1 MNMRAFFTGTALGVI
16 AGMYMADR
24 RSLANLQSKLQV
36 AGDVMQDV
44 MGQAKNKVMD
54 SAMMSSLADMGSAL
68 SKAASQSSANEFSL
82 DKVKQLIDRDPEV
95 KRKVDAILSENGL
108 APLPSSMNSSAAS
121 SSAQDVL
128 KTSVQPFEAKSEMQ
142 QQASH

>member
-1 MNMRAFFTGTALGVI
+1 MRAFFTGSALGVI

-36 AGDVMQDV
+36 AGNVMQDV

-54 SAMMSSLADMGSAL
+54 SAMTNLANMGNAL
-68 SKAASQSSANEFSL
+68 SKAAGQANTNEFSL
-82 DKVKQLIDRDPEV
+82 DKVKQLIDSDPEV

-108 APLPSSMNSSAAS
+108 APLPSSMNSSAAAA
-121 SSAQDVL
+121 SAQDAL
-128 KTSVQPFEAKSEMQ
+128 KTSVQALEAKADMQ
-142 QQASH
+142 QQARQ

>member
-1 MNMRAFFTGTALGVI
+1 MNMRAFFTGSALGVI

-36 AGDVMQDV
+36 AGNVMQDV

-54 SAMMSSLADMGSAL
+54 SAMTNLANMGNAL
-68 SKAASQSSANEFSL
+68 SKAAGQANTNEFSL
-82 DKVKQLIDRDPEV
+82 DKVKQLIDSDPEV

-108 APLPSSMNSSAAS
+108 APLPSSMNSSAAAA
-121 SSAQDVL
+121 SAQDAL
-128 KTSVQPFEAKSEMQ
+128 KTSVQALEAKADMQ
-142 QQASH
+142 QQARH

>member
-36 AGDVMQDV
+36 AGNVMQDV

-54 SAMMSSLADMGSAL
+54 SAMTLANMGNAL
-68 SKAASQSSANEFSL
+68 SKAASQANPNEFSL
-82 DKVKQLIDRDPEV
+82 DKVKQLIDSDPEV
-95 KRKVDAILSENGL
+95 KRKVDAILRENGL
-108 APLPSSMNSSAAS
+108 APLPSSMNSSAAAI
-121 SSAQDVL
+121 SAQDAM
-128 KTSVQPFEAKSEMQ
+128 KTAVQTLETKADMQ
-142 QQASH
+142 QPARH

>member
-1 MNMRAFFTGTALGVI
+1 MNMRAFFTGSALGVI

-36 AGDVMQDV
+36 AGNVMQDV

-54 SAMMSSLADMGSAL
+54 SAMTNLANMGNAL
-68 SKAASQSSANEFSL
+68 SKAAGQANANEFSL
-82 DKVKQLIDRDPEV
+82 DKVKQLIDSDPEV

-108 APLPSSMNSSAAS
+108 APLPSSMNSSAAAAT
-121 SSAQDVL
+121 AQDAL
-128 KTSVQPFEAKSEMQ
+128 KTSVQALEAKADMHL
-142 QQASH
+142 QARH

>member
-1 MNMRAFFTGTALGVI
+1 MKMRAFFTGTALGVI

-36 AGDVMQDV
+36 AGNVMQDV

-54 SAMMSSLADMGSAL
+54 SAMTNLANMGSAL
-68 SKAASQSSANEFSL
+68 SKAAGQSSANEFSL
-82 DKVKQLIDRDPEV
+82 DKVKQLIDSDPEV

-121 SSAQDVL
+121 ASAQDAL
-128 KTSVQPFEAKSEMQ
+128 KTSVQALEAKADMQ
-142 QQASH
+142 QQARH

>member
-1 MNMRAFFTGTALGVI
+1 MNMRAFFTGSALGVI

-36 AGDVMQDV
+36 AGNVMQDV

-54 SAMMSSLADMGSAL
+54 SAMTNLANMGNAL
-68 SKAASQSSANEFSL
+68 SKAAGQANANEFSL
-82 DKVKQLIDRDPEV
+82 DKVKQLIDSDPEV

-108 APLPSSMNSSAAS
+108 APLPSSMNSSAAAAT
-121 SSAQDVL
+121 AQDAL
-128 KTSVQPFEAKSEMQ
+128 KTSVQALEAKADMQ
-142 QQASH
+142 QQARH

>member
-1 MNMRAFFTGTALGVI
+1 MRAFFTGTALGVI

-36 AGDVMQDV
+36 AGNVMQDV

-54 SAMMSSLADMGSAL
+54 SAMTNLANVGNAL
-68 SKAASQSSANEFSL
+68 SKAASQANPNEFSL
-82 DKVKQLIDRDPEV
+82 DKVKQLIDSDPEV

-108 APLPSSMNSSAAS
+108 APLPSSMNSTAAAT
-121 SSAQDVL
+121 SAQDAL
-128 KTSVQPFEAKSEMQ
+128 KTTVQSLETKADMQ
-142 QQASH
+142 QPARH

>member
-1 MNMRAFFTGTALGVI
+1 MRAFFTGSALGVI

-36 AGDVMQDV
+36 AGNVMQDV

-54 SAMMSSLADMGSAL
+54 SAMTNLANMGNAL
-68 SKAASQSSANEFSL
+68 SKAAGQANANEFSL
-82 DKVKQLIDRDPEV
+82 DKVKQLIDSDPEV

-108 APLPSSMNSSAAS
+108 APLPSSMNSSAAAAT
-121 SSAQDVL
+121 AQDAL
-128 KTSVQPFEAKSEMQ
+128 KTSVQALEAKADMQ
-142 QQASH
+142 QQARH

>member
-1 MNMRAFFTGTALGVI
+1 MRAFFTGTALGVI

-24 RSLANLQSKLQV
+24 RSLANLQSKLQL

-44 MGQAKNKVMD
+44 MGKAKNKMMD
-54 SAMMSSLADMGSAL
+54 STMMSNLADMSTL
-68 SKAASQSSANEFSL
+68 SQASGQSNANEFSL

-95 KRKVDAILSENGL
+95 KRKVDAILRENGL

-121 SSAQDVL
+121 
-128 KTSVQPFEAKSEMQ
+128 TSVQNDSKTSAQPSAAKSDMQ

>member
-1 MNMRAFFTGTALGVI
+1 MRAFFTGSALGVI

-36 AGDVMQDV
+36 AGNVMQDV

-54 SAMMSSLADMGSAL
+54 SAMTNLANMGNAL
-68 SKAASQSSANEFSL
+68 SKAAGQANTNEFSL
-82 DKVKQLIDRDPEV
+82 DKVKQLIDSDPEV

-108 APLPSSMNSSAAS
+108 APLPSSMNSSAAAA
-121 SSAQDVL
+121 SAQDAL
-128 KTSVQPFEAKSEMQ
+128 KTSVQALEAKADMQ
-142 QQASH
+142 QQARH

>member
-1 MNMRAFFTGTALGVI
+1 VNMRAFFTGSALGVI

-36 AGDVMQDV
+36 AGNVMQDV

-54 SAMMSSLADMGSAL
+54 SAMTNLANMGNAL
-68 SKAASQSSANEFSL
+68 SKAAGQANTNEFSL
-82 DKVKQLIDRDPEV
+82 DKVKQLIDSDPEV

-108 APLPSSMNSSAAS
+108 APLPSSMNSSAAAA
-121 SSAQDVL
+121 SAQDAL
-128 KTSVQPFEAKSEMQ
+128 KTSVQALESKADMQ
-142 QQASH
+142 QQARQ

>member
-24 RSLANLQSKLQV
+24 RSLANLQSKLQL

-44 MGQAKNKVMD
+44 MGKAKNKMMD
-54 SAMMSSLADMGSAL
+54 SAMMSNLADMGSAMT
-68 SKAASQSSANEFSL
+68 KAAGQSNANEFSL

-121 SSAQDVL
+121 TSAQNAL
-128 KTSVQPFEAKSEMQ
+128 KTSVQPFESKSDMQ
-142 QQASH
+142 EQARH

>member
-36 AGDVMQDV
+36 AGNVMQDV

-54 SAMMSSLADMGSAL
+54 SAMTLANMGNAL
-68 SKAASQSSANEFSL
+68 SKAASQANPNEFSL
-82 DKVKQLIDRDPEV
+82 DKVKQLIDSDPEV
-95 KRKVDAILSENGL
+95 KRKVDAILRENGL
-108 APLPSSMNSSAAS
+108 APLPSSMNSSAAAI
-121 SSAQDVL
+121 SAQDAV
-128 KTSVQPFEAKSEMQ
+128 KTAVQTLETKADMQ
-142 QQASH
+142 QPARH